1 MNEIQE
7 VEALKSNY
15 NIIFEKSQVKPVK
28 RCSSCGSVFISDDEC
43 ESCGYQFR
51 SEWVGA
57 PLGANSLYS
66 LREQYEEKQKWHE
79 KHLSFIWTDESKLVQ
94 AYRRKLLKRFESLL
108 MYVGAKDRDNL
119 EEQNRLNLFLL
130 ELKDLTE
137 EMMNSGV
144 AYEKVVKLLKVC
156 SDQLLVKSVYEWLH
170 TVEHQRFNF
179 SILDFLFY
187 YRIFGAV
194 RISFLFL
201 FLGGVVLLSS
211 LALAFY

>member
-1 MNEIQE
+1 MNELQE
-7 VEALKSNY
+7 MEAFKSNY
-15 NIIFEKSQVKPVK
+15 NVIFGKTPIDHIK
-28 RCSSCGSVFISDDEC
+28 RCSSCGSVFISDQEC
-43 ESCGYQFR
+43 ESCGYQLR

-66 LREQYEEKQKWHE
+66 LREQYEAKRSWFER
-79 KHLSFIWTDESKLVQ
+79 HLSFLLTDNSKLTL

-108 MYVGAKDRDNL
+108 TYVSKKDRDNF
-119 EEQNRLNLFLL
+119 EDQNRLNLFLL

-137 EMMNSGV
+137 EMMNCGV
-144 AYEKVVKLLKVC
+144 AYEKVVSLLKDC

-170 TVEHQRFNF
+170 TVEHQRFDF

-187 YRIFGAV
+187 YRIFGGV
-194 RISFLFL
+194 RISFLVL
-201 FLGGVVLLSS
+201 FLGGVALISS